1 MLVAIVTAIIA
12 ALVAVVV
19 IAVIFVVRA
28 QRQTPQ
34 VGAKKGVSQVDTVGV
49 GSSSLAPRSAAK
61 AARDGDV
68 TVSSSETSVNAKP
81 SDGMT
86 RRFFGLGALGAGIL
100 GVLTAKLWT
109 MQILGSSEY
118 ADAAEQ
124 NLYTTVNTPAPR
136 GGIFDCHGDPLVV
149 NRSTQAVLADPEVAD
164 NRDVVRRLSTV
175 LGLPVNIIIQRIADT
190 KAGAQSL
197 RVISDDASL
206 RDVAFIAEH
215 ADAFPG
221 ITVEERSE
229 REYPYGALA
238 AHVLGYTGSPSESQ
252 LEQKAEGRELLAI
265 DTVGNAGIERT
276 YDDLLAG
283 DHGERRVMV
292 DAGGRV
298 VSVMSETQPA
308 KGSDLY
314 LTIDG
319 KAQYVADKALADLIA
334 PRGGVI
340 GTGKGTKGAVVALD
354 VRDGSVLVMAS
365 YPTFDPNDFTGGF
378 SQELQDLYNDPKA
391 YAPLNNNVI
400 SGQFM
405 AASTFKAFTS
415 LAGLEY
421 GYASETSKWRCT
433 GKWDGFG
440 SGDVQRCWNHAGHG
454 TLDLHGGIVNSCD
467 TVFYDIGKA
476 FFDHGPQGSGEVPE
490 DALQTYVS
498 RFGFGSQ
505 TGIDLQGEASG
516 VVPTPA
522 WKAEAFRNR
531 PADGVWRGGDYTNL
545 VIGQG
550 DLLVTPMQVACAY
563 AAIATGHTMKPH
575 LLKEVRNGEGDVVV
589 TYEPEVSL
597 TPEVTE
603 GHLAYVRDALHDMI
617 KKSQSVGPLFA
628 DAHIDAAGKSGTGE
642 RQDRNDTAWFVAYA
656 PYDDP
661 KYVVAC
667 VVEDGGGGSE
677 TAAPVVAEVMEALM
691 KSQEGKSDVK
701 LERLPGSTGQSV
713 EISVSSDSRTD

>member
-1 MLVAIVTAIIA
+1 MLVAIVTAILA
-12 ALVAVVV
+12 AIIAVVV
-19 IAVIFVVRA
+19 IAAVFVVRA
-28 QRQTPQ
+28 RRATPQ

-49 GSSSLAPRSAAK
+49 GSSSFTRQSAAK
-61 AARDGDV
+61 AARDGEV
-68 TVSSSETSVNAKP
+68 TVSSSEAVASPKP

-100 GVLTAKLWT
+100 GVLSAKLWT
-109 MQILGSSEY
+109 MQILGNSEY

-136 GGIFDCHGDPLVV
+136 GGIFDCHGEPLVV

-164 NRDVVRRLSTV
+164 NRDVIRRLSTV
-175 LGLPVNIIIQRIADT
+175 LGLPVNIIAQRIADT

-197 RVISDDASL
+197 RVVAEDASL

-221 ITVEERSE
+221 VTVEERSE

-238 AHVLGYTGSPSESQ
+238 AHVLGYTGSASEAQ
-252 LEQKAEGRELLAI
+252 LEEKTEGRDLLAI
-265 DTVGNAGIERT
+265 DTVGKAGVEAS
-276 YDDLLAG
+276 YDDVLAG

-292 DAGGRV
+292 DAGGTV
-298 VSVMSETQPA
+298 ISVMSETQPS
-308 KGSDLY
+308 KGSDIW
-314 LTIDG
+314 LTIDA

-334 PRGGVI
+334 PTGVI

-354 VRDGSVLVMAS
+354 VRDGAVLVMAS
-365 YPTFDPNDFTGGF
+365 YPTFDPTNFTG
-378 SQELQDLYNDPKA
+378 SIPDDLWKTYQQDSA

-421 GYASETSKWRCT
+421 GYAAEDTKWNCT
-433 GKWDGFG
+433 GEWDGFG
-440 SGDVQRCWNHAGHG
+440 SGDVQKCWNHEGHG

-467 TVFYDIGKA
+467 TVFYEIGKA
-476 FFDHGPQGSGEVPE
+476 FFDHGPQGSGEVSE
-490 DALQTYVS
+490 DALQDYVS

-505 TGIDLQGEASG
+505 TGIDLSGEAAG
-516 VVPTPA
+516 VVPTPS
-522 WKAEAFRNR
+522 WKAETFRNR
-531 PADGVWRGGDYTNL
+531 PADGAWRGGDYTNL

-575 LLKEVRNGEGDVVV
+575 LLKEVRNGEGDTVV
-589 TYEPEVSL
+589 TYQPEVSV

-603 GHLAYVRDALHDMI
+603 GHLNYVRDALHDMI
-617 KKSQSVGPLFA
+617 KESHSVAPLFA
-628 DAHIDAAGKSGTGE
+628 DQHIDAAGKSGTGE
-642 RQDRNDTAWFVAYA
+642 RQGRGDTAWFVAYA

-667 VVEDGGGGSE
+667 VVEDGGGGSD
-677 TAAPVVAEVMEALM
+677 TAAPVVAEVMGALM
-691 KSQEGKSDVK
+691 KSQEGKSNVK

-713 EISVSSDSRTD
+713 ELNYDSGSRTD

>member
-1 MLVAIVTAIIA
+1 MLVAVVTALIA
-12 ALVAVVV
+12 ALIAVVV
-19 IAVIFVVRA
+19 IAAVFVVRA
-28 QRQTPQ
+28 RRSTPQ

-49 GSSSLAPRSAAK
+49 GSSSFARQSAAK
-61 AARDGDV
+61 AARDGEV
-68 TVSSSETSVNAKP
+68 TVSSSETSANAKP

-86 RRFFGLGALGAGIL
+86 RRFFGLGILSAGIL
-100 GVLTAKLWT
+100 GVLTTKLWS
-109 MQILGSSEY
+109 MQILDNSEY
-118 ADAAEQ
+118 AHAAEE

-136 GGIFDCHGDPLVV
+136 GCIYDRNGVPLVV

-164 NRDVVRRLSTV
+164 NRDVIRRLATV
-175 LGLPVNIIIQRIADT
+175 LGLPANVVAQRIADSS
-190 KAGAQSL
+190 AGAQSL
-197 RVISDDASL
+197 RVVADDVRL

-238 AHVLGYTGSPSESQ
+238 AHVLGYTGSPTKNQ
-252 LEQKAEGRELLAI
+252 LEEKREGRDLLAI
-265 DTVGNAGIERT
+265 DTVGAAGIEAT
-276 YDDLLAG
+276 YDDVLSG
-283 DHGERRVMV
+283 DHGECLVMV
-292 DAGGRV
+292 DAGGAV
-298 VSVMSETQPA
+298 VSVMSETQPS
-308 KGSDLY
+308 KGSDVY
-314 LTIDG
+314 LTLDA

-334 PRGGVI
+334 PYGVI
-340 GTGKGTKGAVVALD
+340 GGGKGTKGAVVALD
-354 VRDGSVLVMAS
+354 VRDGAVLVMS
-365 YPTFDPNDFTGGF
+365 SFPTFDPTNFTG
-378 SQELQDLYNDPKA
+378 SIPDELWEIYRLPTA
-391 YAPLNNNVI
+391 YAPLNNNCI

-421 GYASETSKWRCT
+421 GYANEGSTWNCT

-440 SGDVQRCWNHAGHG
+440 SGDVQKCWNHDGHG

-467 TVFYDIGKA
+467 TVFYEIGKA
-476 FFDHGPQGSGEVPE
+476 FYDHGPEGSGEVSE
-490 DALQTYVS
+490 TAMQDYVS
-498 RFGFGSQ
+498 QFGFGSQ
-505 TGIDLQGEASG
+505 TGVDLGGEASG

-522 WKAEAFRNR
+522 WKAETFRNR

-563 AAIATGHTMKPH
+563 AAIATGHVMKPH
-575 LLKEVRNGEGDVVV
+575 LLEEVRNGQGDTVV
-589 TYEPEVSL
+589 TYQPEVSR

-603 GHLAYVRDALHDMI
+603 SHLNYVRDSLHDMI
-617 KKSQSVGPLFA
+617 KESHSVAPLFA
-628 DAHIDAAGKSGTGE
+628 EEGIDAAGKSGTGE

-667 VVEDGGGGSE
+667 VIEDGGGGSD
-677 TAAPVVAEVMEALM
+677 TAAPIVAEVMGALFD
-691 KSQEGKSDVK
+691 SENGKSDVSI
-701 LERLPGSTGQSV
+701 ERLPGSTGESV
-713 EISVSSDSRTD
+713 EISIDSGARTD